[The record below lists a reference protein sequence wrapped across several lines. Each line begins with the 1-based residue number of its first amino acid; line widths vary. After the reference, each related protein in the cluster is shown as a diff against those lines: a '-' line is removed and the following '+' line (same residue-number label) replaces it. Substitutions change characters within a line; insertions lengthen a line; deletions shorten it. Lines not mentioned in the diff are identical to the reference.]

1 MRTDQTA
8 PLLLTASI
16 GESGTPLPIS
26 IRQDDD
32 AAEDTVTEQTTWEG
46 GWMRQPLKG
55 VPTIF
60 GEPITNGMVLATIAV
75 LLAVLA
81 GILYAL
87 YRKKQQPAQRETT
100 AVDAEPS
107 VFEDTT
113 PVSSPDGICV
123 AYHQDIGARRDQQD
137 SCVYADPALSRT
149 KGMLAVVADGMGG
162 LANGKA
168 VSSLLVRVFDEGFR
182 RAPENYDAGE
192 LLLRLAASAN
202 AQVSRQFHADRQSGS
217 TLVAALIKNGYLHFL
232 SVGDSRI
239 YLYRAGGL
247 IQLTREHVFR
257 EELALRVVNHSA
269 AAVQLRQDS
278 QASSLTSFFG
288 DSSICAL
295 DRNATGI
302 KLVAGDKIMLASDG
316 VFGTLSDAQLESALS
331 GDVRTAA
338 DAIGA
343 MIRAA
348 NRPGQDNNTA
358 IILEYRG

>member
-1 MRTDQTA
+1 MRADQSA

-16 GESGTPLPIS
+16 GDSGTPLPIS
-26 IRQDDD
+26 IRQDDG
-32 AAEDTVTEQTTWEG
+32 AAEDTVIEQTTWEG

-60 GEPITNGMVLATIAV
+60 GEPITNGIVLAGIV
-75 LLAVLA
+75 LLLAVLA

-87 YRKKQQPAQRETT
+87 HRKKEPAQRETT
-100 AVDAEPS
+100 AVDAETA
-107 VFEDTT
+107 VFEDTM
-113 PVSSPDGICV
+113 PVSSSDAICV

-137 SCVYADPALSRT
+137 SCVYADPACSRE

-192 LLLRLAASAN
+192 LLLRLAATAN
-202 AQVSRQFHADRQSGS
+202 TQVSRQFHADRQSGS

-257 EELALRVVNHSA
+257 EELALRVVNQTA
-269 AAVQLRQDS
+269 AVVQLRQDS
-278 QASSLTSFFG
+278 QAGSLTSFFG

-302 KLVAGDKIMLASDG
+302 KLIAGDKILLASDG

-338 DAIGA
+338 DTIGA

-348 NRPGQDNNTA
+348 NKPGQDNNTA
-358 IILEYRG
+358 VILEYRG